1 MKKRNL
7 IISGLAVL
15 TLGLGACSNQK
26 QQSAPTKT
34 SSSVKMEKTVQVI
47 DQELN
52 PIDGLE
58 YHLNKVTTE
67 QLVNIP
73 SNYTKAEK
81 ALKKKSGLGNKY
93 YRTTIT
99 YTVTN
104 QSESPIDLEKVS
116 LSLTTDHKKGFTAK
130 GNVNHYV
137 FNGITSG
144 YQLEAGASKNGKLV
158 ILSSHKLDL
167 SKFKLHINTSG
178 DTDDTNV
185 LSDSDAKEANSEAS
199 SIASSNSS
207 SEVASESN
215 SASIDPQLQ
224 NELIDNDR
232 REKALYGSNQQSNAP
247 QSQIETNSNTPS
259 TSDSHDH

>member
-52 PIDGLE
+52 PIDSLE

-81 ALKKKSGLGNKY
+81 ALKKKSGLGSKY

-207 SEVASESN
+207 SAASSETSY
-215 SASIDPQLQ
+215 SIDSSLQ
-224 NELIDNDR
+224 D
-232 REKALYGSNQQSNAP
+232 ALVANAKGEDKLYSNQQSNAP

>member
-15 TLGLGACSNQK
+15 TLGLGACSNTQ
-26 QQSAPTKT
+26 QQSTPAKT
-34 SSSVKMEKTVQVI
+34 SSSTKIQKTVQVI
-47 DQELN
+47 DQTLN
-52 PIDGLE
+52 PVDGLE

-81 ALKKKSGLGNKY
+81 ALKKKSGLGDKY

-104 QSESPIDLEKVS
+104 QSNAPVDLEQVS

-137 FNGITSG
+137 FNGITSD
-144 YQLEAGASKNGKLV
+144 YQLDAGASKNGKLV

-185 LSDSDAKEANSEAS
+185 LSDTDAKEANSEAS
-199 SIASSNSS
+199 SFASSNSS

-215 SASIDPQLQ
+215 SASISPQLQ
-224 NELIDNDR
+224 NELIANEQG
-232 REKALYGSNQQSNAP
+232 EKALYGSNQQTSSATTGQEANANP
-247 QSQIETNSNTPS
+247 ASTP
-259 TSDSHDH
+259 TSDH